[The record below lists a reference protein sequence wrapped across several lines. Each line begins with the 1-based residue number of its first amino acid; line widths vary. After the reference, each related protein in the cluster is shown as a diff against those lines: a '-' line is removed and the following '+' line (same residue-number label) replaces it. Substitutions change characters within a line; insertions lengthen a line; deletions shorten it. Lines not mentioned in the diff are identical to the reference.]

1 MRAHKTHCCA
11 LCPTPSHSG
20 KVPSAFTLDNFKSDE
35 AKKEFNEVTKAKAVA
50 QVAKYEKWLLP
61 AKDRFTQSGQTVVE
75 IDLFCKLYMLKASL
89 PELSSGAMGAFY
101 TRMEALPGIKKV
113 LDGGSKMGVLHDY
126 LVAMP

>member
-1 MRAHKTHCCA
+1 
-11 LCPTPSHSG
+11 
-20 KVPSAFTLDNFKSDE
+20 
-35 AKKEFNEVTKAKAVA
+35 VTKGKAVA

-61 AKDRFTQSGQTVVE
+61 AKDRFTQSGQTVGE